1 MCMTSP
7 GHPPGF
13 CFGAWADT
21 ASTDVELLPLLFA
34 TPCGSP
40 FQRYWWCIPNRFIS
54 PYVHAMPSTSPR
66 SPAPHAL
73 HRTSHGQTA
82 AFVRPPVSSRR
93 PTLVR
98 DHRNP
103 SALRS
108 KTGEAIVL
116 VKPVGGH
123 WMHRAG
129 RFSHTGAIT
138 LANRIV
144 SRKSA
149 RLIVLVN
156 PVRGL
161 LKCSRPTNDTPLRFA
176 CSSLEATP

>member
-21 ASTDVELLPLLFA
+21 ASTDAELLPLLFA

-40 FQRYWWCIPNRFIS
+40 VQRYWWCIPNRFIS
-54 PYVHAMPSTSPR
+54 PHVHAMPSQTPR
-66 SPAPHAL
+66 SPAPLAF
-73 HRTSHGQTA
+73 RRPSHGKPV

-103 SALRS
+103 SVLRS

-116 VKPVGGH
+116 VKPVGGRL
-123 WMHRAG
+123 MHLVG
-129 RFSHTGAIT
+129 RFSHMGEVA
-138 LANRIV
+138 LANRNV
-144 SRKSA
+144 SRNSA
-149 RLIVLVN
+149 RLIVLVKR
-156 PVRGL
+156 VRGL
-161 LKCSRPTNDTPLRFA
+161 LKCSRPIYDTPLRIAFR
-176 CSSLEATP
+176 SLEATP

>member
-21 ASTDVELLPLLFA
+21 ASTDAELLPLLFA

-40 FQRYWWCIPNRFIS
+40 VQRYWWCIPNRFIS
-54 PYVHAMPSTSPR
+54 PHVHAMPSHTPR
-66 SPAPHAL
+66 SPTPLAL
-73 HRTSHGQTA
+73 RRHSHGKPV
-82 AFVRPPVSSRR
+82 AFVRTPVSSRR
-93 PTLVR
+93 PILVH

-103 SALRS
+103 SALHS

-116 VKPVGGH
+116 VKPVGGR

-129 RFSHTGAIT
+129 RFSHMGAVA
-138 LANRIV
+138 LANRNV
-144 SRKSA
+144 FRNSA
-149 RLIVLVN
+149 RLIVLVKR
-156 PVRGL
+156 VRGL
-161 LKCSRPTNDTPLRFA
+161 LKCSRPINDTPLLIA
-176 CSSLEATP
+176 CSSLKATP

>member
-21 ASTDVELLPLLFA
+21 ASTDAELLPLLFA

-40 FQRYWWCIPNRFIS
+40 VQRYWWCIPNRFIS
-54 PYVHAMPSTSPR
+54 HHVHAMPSLTPC
-66 SPAPHAL
+66 SPAPLAF
-73 HRTSHGQTA
+73 RRPSHGKPV
-82 AFVRPPVSSRR
+82 AFVRPPVSSHR

-103 SALRS
+103 SALHS

-116 VKPVGGH
+116 VKPVGGR

-129 RFSHTGAIT
+129 RFSHMGAVA
-138 LANRIV
+138 LANRDV
-144 SRKSA
+144 FRNSA
-149 RLIVLVN
+149 RLIVLVKR
-156 PVRGL
+156 VRGL
-161 LKCSRPTNDTPLRFA
+161 LKCSRPINDTPLLIA

>member
-21 ASTDVELLPLLFA
+21 ASTDAELLPLLFA

-40 FQRYWWCIPNRFIS
+40 VQRYWWCNPNRSIS
-54 PYVHAMPSTSPR
+54 PHVHAMPSQTPH
-66 SPAPHAL
+66 SPAPLAQ
-73 HRTSHGQTA
+73 RRPSHGKPVV
-82 AFVRPPVSSRR
+82 FVRPSVSSRR

-103 SALRS
+103 SVLRS

-116 VKPVGGH
+116 VKPVGGR

-129 RFSHTGAIT
+129 RFSQRGAVT
-138 LANRIV
+138 LANQIAAKNSTRH
-144 SRKSA
+144 
-149 RLIVLVN
+149 IVLVKR
-156 PVRGL
+156 VRGL
-161 LKCSRPTNDTPLRFA
+161 LKCSRPINDTPHLIA
-176 CSSLEATP
+176 CISLEATP

>member
-21 ASTDVELLPLLFA
+21 ASTDAELLPLLFA

-40 FQRYWWCIPNRFIS
+40 VQRYWWCIPHRFIS
-54 PYVHAMPSTSPR
+54 PHVQAMASLPPR
-66 SPAPHAL
+66 SPAPLAL
-73 HRTSHGQTA
+73 RRPSHGKPV

-103 SALRS
+103 SALHS

-116 VKPVGGH
+116 VKPVGGR

-129 RFSHTGAIT
+129 RFSHMGAVA
-138 LANRIV
+138 LANRNV
-144 SRKSA
+144 DGNSE

-161 LKCSRPTNDTPLRFA
+161 LKCSRPAYDTQLRIA
-176 CSSLEATP
+176 RHLLEAIP

>member
-34 TPCGSP
+34 TPCDSP
-40 FQRYWWCIPNRFIS
+40 VQRYRWCIPNRFIS
-54 PYVHAMPSTSPR
+54 PNVHAMPSQTPR
-66 SPAPHAL
+66 SPAPLAL
-73 HRTSHGQTA
+73 RRPSHGKPV

-103 SALRS
+103 SVLRS

-116 VKPVGGH
+116 VKPVGGR

-129 RFSHTGAIT
+129 RFSHMGAVA
-138 LANRIV
+138 LANRNV
-144 SRKSA
+144 SRNSA
-149 RLIVLVN
+149 RLIVLVKR
-156 PVRGL
+156 VRGL
-161 LKCSRPTNDTPLRFA
+161 LKCSRPINDTPLLIA

>member
-1 MCMTSP
+1 MPGPTLLQPTRSCCRCFSP
-7 GHPPGF
+7 PLAVRHCRGIGS
-13 CFGAWADT
+13 
-21 ASTDVELLPLLFA
+21 AS
-34 TPCGSP
+34 
-40 FQRYWWCIPNRFIS
+40 PNRFVS
-54 PYVHAMPSTSPR
+54 LHVHAMPSTSLR

-82 AFVRPPVSSRR
+82 AFVRPPASSRR
-93 PTLVR
+93 PTLIS
-98 DHRNP
+98 DPRNP
-103 SALRS
+103 SALHS
-108 KTGEAIVL
+108 KTVEAFVL
-116 VKPVGGH
+116 VKPVEGR

-129 RFSHTGAIT
+129 RFSHTGAAP
-138 LANRIV
+138 LANRNV
-144 SRKSA
+144 ARKSA

>member
-21 ASTDVELLPLLFA
+21 ASTDAELLPLLLA

-40 FQRYWWCIPNRFIS
+40 VQRYWWCIPNRFTS
-54 PYVHAMPSTSPR
+54 PQVHAMPSQTPR
-66 SPAPHAL
+66 SPAPLAF
-73 HRTSHGQTA
+73 RRPSHGKPVA
-82 AFVRPPVSSRR
+82 LVRIPVSSRR
-93 PTLVR
+93 PTLVH

-103 SALRS
+103 SALHS

-116 VKPVGGH
+116 VKPVGGR

-129 RFSHTGAIT
+129 RFSHMGAVA
-138 LANRIV
+138 LANRNV
-144 SRKSA
+144 FRNSA
-149 RLIVLVN
+149 RLIVLVKR
-156 PVRGL
+156 VRGL
-161 LKCSRPTNDTPLRFA
+161 LKCSRPINDTPLLIA
-176 CSSLEATP
+176 CSSLKATP

>member
-21 ASTDVELLPLLFA
+21 ASTDAELLPLLFA

-40 FQRYWWCIPNRFIS
+40 IQRYWWCIPNRSIS
-54 PYVHAMPSTSPR
+54 PHVHAMPYLTPR
-66 SPAPHAL
+66 SPAPLA
-73 HRTSHGQTA
+73 HRRPSHGKPV
-82 AFVRPPVSSRR
+82 AFVRPPASSRR

-103 SALRS
+103 SALHS

-144 SRKSA
+144 SRNSA
-149 RLIVLVN
+149 RLIVLVKR
-156 PVRGL
+156 VRGL
-161 LKCSRPTNDTPLRFA
+161 LKCSRPIYDTPLRIAFR
-176 CSSLEATP
+176 SLEATP